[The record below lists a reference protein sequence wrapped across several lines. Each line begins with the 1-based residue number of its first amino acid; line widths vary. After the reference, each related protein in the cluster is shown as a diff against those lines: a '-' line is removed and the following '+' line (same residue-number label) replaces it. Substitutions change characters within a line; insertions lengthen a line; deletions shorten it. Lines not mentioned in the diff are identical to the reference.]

1 VLMLIR
7 AARCTFPLQYV
18 LAVKGTAV
26 PRARAMPRVFPVPLF
41 TDWLISVVVKI
52 KKRDH

>member
-1 VLMLIR
+1 MLMLIR

-26 PRARAMPRVFPVPLF
+26 PRVREMPRAFPVF